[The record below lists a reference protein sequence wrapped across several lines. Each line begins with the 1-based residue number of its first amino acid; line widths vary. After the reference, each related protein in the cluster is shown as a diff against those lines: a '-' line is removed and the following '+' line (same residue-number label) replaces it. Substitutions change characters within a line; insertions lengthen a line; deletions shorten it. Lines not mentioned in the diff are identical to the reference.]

1 MTRLTEQEI
10 ALIQRAQRNIERE
23 RTDTHE
29 LLMLARDLRAEMLG
43 RLLRDGL
50 RALGEATGIAAL
62 AERLARWLTQGR
74 ARGRA
79 IDELRRMDD
88 RLLLDIGLDRGMVA
102 RFADDLVARGDVRP
116 ARRPG
121 LIGRF
126 RGWLKRGATI
136 RELSALDDR
145 VLADIGLRREQIPA
159 EVERLFR
166 AEQSQAE
173 AAPKPEAARDTWNL
187 DRETA
192 REIGRMASARISNL
206 GYLVEA
212 TRPGA
217 ANLAQRSRRA
227 VAARQVW

>member
-23 RTDTHE
+23 RTDTHQ
-29 LLMLARDLRAEMLG
+29 LLVTARDLRAEMLG
-43 RLLRDGL
+43 RFLRDGL
-50 RALGEATGIAAL
+50 RALAEASGIAAL
-62 AERLARWLTQGR
+62 AERLTQWIKQGR
-74 ARGRA
+74 TRGRA

-88 RLLLDIGLDRGMVA
+88 RQLLDIGLDRGMVVK
-102 RFADDLVARGDVRP
+102 FAEDLVAQGAVRP
-116 ARRPG
+116 ARKPG

-126 RGWLKRGATI
+126 RAWLKRSATI
-136 RELSALDDR
+136 RELSALDDH

-166 AEQSQAE
+166 AEQSKAE
-173 AAPKPEAARDTWNL
+173 PKAAPASVTPRI

-192 REIGRMASARISNL
+192 REIGRTASARISDL
-206 GYLVEA
+206 GFLVEA

-227 VAARQVW
+227 VSARQVW

>member
-10 ALIQRAQRNIERE
+10 AQIQRAPRNIERE
-23 RTDTHE
+23 RTDTHQ
-29 LLMLARDLRAEMLG
+29 LLVTARDLRAEVLG
-43 RLLRDGL
+43 RFLRNGL
-50 RALGEATGIAAL
+50 RALAEATGIAAL
-62 AERLARWLTQGR
+62 AGRLGQWIKQGR
-74 ARGRA
+74 TRGRA

-88 RLLLDIGLDRGMVA
+88 RLLLDIGLDSGMVVK
-102 RFADDLVARGDVRP
+102 FADELVARGDVGP

-121 LIGRF
+121 LFGRF
-126 RGWLKRGATI
+126 RAWLKRSATI
-136 RELSALDDR
+136 RELSALDDH

-166 AEQSQAE
+166 AEQNE
-173 AAPKPEAARDTWNL
+173 AKPKPAARSANRTI

-192 REIGRMASARISNL
+192 REIGRTASARISDL
-206 GYLVEA
+206 GFLVEA

-217 ANLAQRSRRA
+217 ANLARRSKRA